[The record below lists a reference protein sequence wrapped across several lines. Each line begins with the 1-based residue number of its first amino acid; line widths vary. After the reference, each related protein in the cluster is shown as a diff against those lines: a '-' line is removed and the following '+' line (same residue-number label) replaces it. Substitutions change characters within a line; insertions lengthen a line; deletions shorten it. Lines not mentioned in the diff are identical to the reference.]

1 MRNTIIGILFFIL
14 GNIIAWFQFN
24 AQFLW
29 PWWKSRPLV
38 PQFLFA
44 IPMGLCF
51 WYAIKYI
58 VEESGALW
66 TSKLVGFGVGHV
78 VFAIMTYV
86 FMKEDMF
93 TTKTMTCLFL
103 SSIII
108 GIQIFW
114 K

>member
-1 MRNTIIGILFFIL
+1 MKNTIISILFFTL
-14 GNIIAWFQFN
+14 GNILGWFQFN
-24 AQFLW
+24 AQFAW
-29 PWWKSRPLV
+29 PWWKEKPFTS
-38 PQFLFA
+38 QFLFA

-58 VEESGALW
+58 VEESGELW
-66 TSKLVGFGVGHV
+66 TSKLVGFGVGHT

-86 FMKEDMF
+86 FMKESML
-93 TTKTMTCLFL
+93 TAKTMTCLSL